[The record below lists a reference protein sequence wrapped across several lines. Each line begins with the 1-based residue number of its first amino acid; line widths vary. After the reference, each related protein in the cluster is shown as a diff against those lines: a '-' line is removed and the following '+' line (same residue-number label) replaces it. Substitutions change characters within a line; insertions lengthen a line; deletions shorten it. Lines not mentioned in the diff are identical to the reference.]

1 MASVNCSAGRW
12 PRVTE
17 KAAHAVG
24 RARPAAALRL
34 LVLLFVAQ
42 TLPANV
48 SAGVIL
54 VLGDSLSSA
63 YGIDVQAG
71 WVRLLQDRLDARG
84 SDYRVVNASISGDTT
99 NGGAARLPT
108 ALVQYTPDIV
118 VVELGG
124 NDGLR
129 GLPLNVTRSNLERI
143 IVESKK
149 AGARVLLLG
158 MRLPPNYGP
167 AYTKAFYAIYEEL
180 AERYGVARVPF
191 LLEGIGGVDGMMQD
205 DGIHPVAEAQPVILD
220 NVWPHLEPLL

>member
-1 MASVNCSAGRW
+1 MADDV
-12 PRVTE
+12 
-17 KAAHAVG
+17 
-24 RARPAAALRL
+24 ARPRGIRLPVALRL
-34 LVLLFVAQ
+34 LVLLLLLVAQ
-42 TLPANV
+42 TSPAWA

-63 YGIDVQAG
+63 YGIDVQDG
-71 WVRLLQDRLDARG
+71 WVSLLQDRLAARG
-84 SDYRVVNASISGDTT
+84 SQYRVVNASISGDTT
-99 NGGAARLPT
+99 HGGVSRLPA
-108 ALVQYTPDIV
+108 ALAQYAPDIV

-129 GLPLNVTRSNLERI
+129 GLPLSVTQSNLERI
-143 IVESKK
+143 IADARK

-167 AYTKAFYAIYEEL
+167 AYAEAFHGIYEDL

-191 LLEGIGGVDGMMQD
+191 FLEGVGGVDGMMQD
-205 DGIHPVAEAQPVILD
+205 DGIHPVAGAQPLMLD